1 MQPLEV
7 ARFLYNLRRLLS
19 EIESLLLPTIAAV
32 DGPALGGGLELALAC
47 DLRVAGELFLSAP
60 RFLGRADAHSFLAG
74 SSVTKIGLPETRLA
88 IIPG

>member
-19 EIESLLLPTIAAV
+19 EIESLPLPTIAAV

-47 DLRVAGELFLSAP
+47 DLRVAGELIPFAARFRSCAHAP
-60 RFLGRADAHSFLAG
+60 PLLAG